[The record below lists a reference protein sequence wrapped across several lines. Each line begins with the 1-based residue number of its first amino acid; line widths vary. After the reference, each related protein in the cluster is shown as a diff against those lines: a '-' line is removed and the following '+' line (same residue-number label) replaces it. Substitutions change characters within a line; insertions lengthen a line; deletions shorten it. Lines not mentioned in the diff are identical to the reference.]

1 MQCLVREEITIDKIY
16 VSGMEFYGYHGV
28 FEEETKLGQRF
39 RVDLVVELD
48 LSKAGETDQLEYSVN
63 YASLYKYCKEV
74 VEGKPY
80 KLVESVAEQVA
91 KKILAEFNLVHF
103 CTIKV
108 IKPDPP
114 IPGHYKEVA
123 VEIKRGRT

>member
-1 MQCLVREEITIDKIY
+1 MQCLERAGSKIDKIY

-28 FEEETKLGQRF
+28 FKEENKLGQRF

-48 LSKAGETDQLEYSVN
+48 LKKAGETDSLEYSVN
-63 YASLYKYCKEV
+63 YASLYKACQV
-74 VEGKPY
+74 IVEGQPL
-80 KLVESVAEQVA
+80 KLVESLAEQIA
-91 KKILAEFNLVHF
+91 AKILLDFPLISY
-103 CTIKV
+103 CTVKV

-123 VEIKRGRT
+123 VEIRRGRS